1 LFEQLAPPVSVAKEI
16 RGIMRGFILALAIA
30 VAAVSGSA
38 FARELKEFPTE
49 EKAQKHCPK
58 DTVVWSEFRG
68 GGYFHAK
75 GSPRYGKGEDGGYLC
90 RKEAEAEGWKEFVKP
105 QK

>member
-1 LFEQLAPPVSVAKEI
+1 M
-16 RGIMRGFILALAIA
+16 MRACLIALAITLTA
-30 VAAVSGSA
+30 GSA

-58 DTVVWSEFRG
+58 DEVVWSEFRG
-68 GGYFHAK
+68 GGLYHLK
-75 GSPRYGKGEDGGYLC
+75 GSPRYGKTEDGGYLC
-90 RKEAEAEGWKEFVKP
+90 RKEAEADGWKEFTKP